1 MIKIIRLIL
10 CICLLAGCHPSAN
23 SVFSVT
29 DDASYSAS
37 LSENGQYALVS
48 TANNGVLW
56 WDLKASQLK
65 YHWQHGNKAS
75 KNDDNSVFDTAISAN
90 AHYAATL
97 SNSSLVIWNIQSGKS
112 IGWWSLP
119 ASAQSVAIANNA
131 QTLVGLI
138 DGSVMSLAPE
148 KNLIK
153 FLGHNERVSSV
164 SISADGQRAL
174 TGSNDGSV
182 ILWQAQTGQ
191 PIQQWQLES
200 RLSKVQL
207 NQRGSLSF
215 VSDIKGHAYI
225 YHNDTGAQQ
234 SQLAIN
240 RRQMTFSSAR
250 FIHQDKQLI
259 TGSPSKEIILWDT
272 KTGKKQTT
280 RQIQLTKNSQN
291 RGAVVYSIASDEN
304 QNIISISNQGLV
316 ETWGNLK

>member
-1 MIKIIRLIL
+1 MIRIIMLIF
-10 CICLLAGCHPSAN
+10 CICLLIGCHPSATH
-23 SVFSVT
+23 VFRVT

-37 LSENGQYALVS
+37 LSEDGQYALVS
-48 TANNGVLW
+48 TASNGVLL

-65 YHWQHGNKAS
+65 YHWQHGNSAS
-75 KNDDNSVFDTAISAN
+75 ESDNSVFATAISAN

-97 SNSSLVIWNIQSGKS
+97 SNSSLVIWNIHSGGAV
-112 IGWWSLP
+112 GWWSLP
-119 ASAQSVAIANNA
+119 VSAQSVAIANNA

-148 KNLIK
+148 QSLIK
-153 FLGHNERVSSV
+153 FLGHQERVSSV

-174 TGSNDGSV
+174 TGSNDGTA

-215 VSDIKGHAYI
+215 VSDIKGHGYI
-225 YHNDTGAQQ
+225 YHNDTGTQQ
-234 SQLAIN
+234 AQLAIN

-250 FIHQDKQLI
+250 FIQQDKQLI

-316 ETWGNLK
+316 ETWGVLE